1 MKNKRVFNMVKVI
14 ESIRR
19 QRTVAN
25 PLPGYSEGGHVQD
38 QSTNQVNCPELIK
51 AAERLEKASENLG
64 KPARNYVLLSDIND
78 AEEIKYKSEKP
89 FTRGD
94 N

>member
-1 MKNKRVFNMVKVI
+1 MVKVI

-19 QRTVAN
+19 QRTTAN
-25 PLPGYSEGGHVQD
+25 PLPGYSEGGHVED
-38 QSTNQVNCPELIK
+38 RANTQVESPSKLDK
-51 AAERLEKASENLG
+51 AAERLEAAANRLSQPLKS
-64 KPARNYVLLSDIND
+64 YVLLSDINE

-94 N
+94 K

>member
-1 MKNKRVFNMVKVI
+1 MVKVI

-19 QRTVAN
+19 QRTPAN
-25 PLPGYSEGGHVQD
+25 PLPGYSEGGNAQD
-38 QSTNQVNCPELIK
+38 QPANQVNCPELIK

-64 KPARNYVLLSDIND
+64 KPARNYVLLSDINE

-94 N
+94 H